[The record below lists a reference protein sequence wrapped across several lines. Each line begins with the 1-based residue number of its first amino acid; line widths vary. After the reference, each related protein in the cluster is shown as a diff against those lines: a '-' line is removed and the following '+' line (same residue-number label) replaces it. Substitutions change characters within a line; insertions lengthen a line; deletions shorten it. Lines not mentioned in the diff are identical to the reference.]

1 MMQLKEEGNIK
12 SVVTQADIDAQKR
25 IIAGLRSTWGDE
37 LLIIGEEDD
46 DDDDV
51 VVPND
56 DDDDDKKRNHLALD
70 LLDHTTI
77 VDDAEEVDMED
88 LVLFVDP
95 LDGTREFV
103 EGRLENVACLIGIA
117 KRGRPIAG
125 VIGLPFPSGTLD
137 GGGGDDSGVEIFYAV
152 ADQKGSMGAWCPR
165 SSSSQSLPLELSSS
179 TAKKLDEY
187 SGITILTG
195 DSKDPVLV
203 NATSNVKALAGPEH
217 RHLIVGGTAAKLRL
231 VATTPN
237 SIAVLHFVT
246 EVRTGRNKRLSE
258 WSWNNL
264 DQHKANAYPFISF
277 TFCSCGI
284 LVPQMHC

>member
-1 MMQLKEEGNIK
+1 MKEEGNIK

-25 IIAGLRSTWGDE
+25 IITGLRSTWGDD
-37 LLIIGEEDD
+37 LLIIGEEEDD
-46 DDDDV
+46 GDEDDA

-56 DDDDDKKRNHLALD
+56 DDKKKNRLALD

-77 VDDAEEVDMED
+77 VDDAEDQVDMED

-137 GGGGDDSGVEIFYAV
+137 DSDGDSDGDGDSSGSGVEIFYAV

-165 SSSSQSLPLELSSS
+165 SSSSSQSLSLELSSS

-187 SGITILTG
+187 SGMTILTG

-246 EVRTGRNKRLSE
+246 EVRSGCNERS
-258 WSWNNL
+258 
-264 DQHKANAYPFISF
+264 
-277 TFCSCGI
+277 
-284 LVPQMHC
+284 